1 MSTIDPNAELFD
13 DGSSIPSGPPPSSP
27 PPTLDENN
35 TPVGG
40 GGGGGTLHLSVTDP
54 QQIGEGRNAH
64 TFYRIDVRPNQYADT
79 IASVRRRY
87 SDFRWLFQRLHEERP
102 GAIIPIIPHTKAF
115 QIEKRL
121 SEELIEERRV
131 SCETFLR
138 RVQIHPELEGA
149 PSISAFFSPD
159 AEVFEQAKKDHPET
173 EGFISED
180 GTTSSAKEKVKHFF
194 VKAGIK
200 AKVARGVDLEE
211 TPDAAQ
217 VDEVEQYLSA
227 LETHVKALAKATLYL
242 VDVSKETSTN
252 MHELGQTLFGLHQTY
267 DPDTTTPD
275 DNDSSSSSSSNNS
288 NAKSKN
294 PSLKT
299 ISNIFASLSAINK
312 VKYDD
317 NYAKVSK
324 PIIDIQDNIKA
335 ARLALKRRKDHAITY
350 NTFLQQI
357 KNRQAALEKLNHK
370 NATSPQA
377 TTENQIVSTQQLL
390 DESNKSSKVALAAL
404 EKVTQRVFREMDRF
418 KHSVDAQLRLL
429 YVNHA
434 RVQVDYSR
442 QLDVE
447 WNKLLPNGNA
457 GSGGAVN
464 GRVGGSG
471 ADDGV
476 LSKEAEMLMI

>member
-1 MSTIDPNAELFD
+1 M
-13 DGSSIPSGPPPSSP
+13 
-27 PPTLDENN
+27 
-35 TPVGG
+35 
-40 GGGGGTLHLSVTDP
+40 
-54 QQIGEGRNAH
+54 
-64 TFYRIDVRPNQYADT
+64 
-79 IASVRRRY
+79 
-87 SDFRWLFQRLHEERP
+87 
-102 GAIIPIIPHTKAF
+102 
-115 QIEKRL
+115 
-121 SEELIEERRV
+121 
-131 SCETFLR
+131 SCEAFLR

-149 PSISAFFSPD
+149 PSISSFFSPD
-159 AEVFEQAKKDHPET
+159 AEVFEQAKKDHPEM
-173 EGFISED
+173 EGFISSED

-200 AKVARGVDLEE
+200 AKVARGKDLEE
-211 TPDAAQ
+211 IPDAAQ
-217 VDEVEQYLSA
+217 MDEVEQYLST

-242 VDVSKETSTN
+242 VDVSKDTSTH
-252 MHELGQTLFGLHQTY
+252 MHELGQSLFGLHQTY
-267 DPDTTTPD
+267 DPDTTTSEEED
-275 DNDSSSSSSSNNS
+275 GSSSSSSSSSTNKNNS
-288 NAKSKN
+288 NVKSKN

-324 PIIDIQDNIKA
+324 PIHEIQDNIKA

-357 KNRQAALEKLNHK
+357 KNRQATLEKLNQK

-390 DESNKSSKVALAAL
+390 DESNKASKVALAAL

-418 KHSVDAQLRLL
+418 KLSVDAEMRLL

-447 WNKLLPNGNA
+447 WNKLLPNG
-457 GSGGAVN
+457 GGGGDGVN
-464 GRVGGSG
+464 GRVGGAGGSG
-471 ADDGV
+471 VNDGV